1 MKKKLSYLII
11 LTLIVIMPIS
21 IKALTGSINITCD
34 KEDYSMNETATCKV
48 TGTSD
53 EEVRSISAKINSEYL
68 NVSFTADSI
77 WQGNG
82 DNGNIQLYSD
92 SAKKETFNIGTLK
105 VTVKDSDSTEVS
117 GILTL
122 SDVKYSDV
130 SIEGLQT
137 QISFTNSSNT
147 DDNFDGNDS
156 SNNSG
161 NNSNGTSSG
170 SNTGSLSN
178 TSSTSNN
185 PQTSDFKVGLI
196 VCLIVMA
203 LIISVLGY
211 KKLKK
216 LLRN

>member
-1 MKKKLSYLII
+1 
-11 LTLIVIMPIS
+11 
-21 IKALTGSINITCD
+21 
-34 KEDYSMNETATCKV
+34 MNETATCKV

>member
-1 MKKKLSYLII
+1 MKKIISYLII
-11 LTLIVIMPIS
+11 FTLIVIMPIN
-21 IKALTGSINITCD
+21 IKALTGSISIKCD

-53 EEVRSISAKINSEYL
+53 EEVRSVSAKVNSEYL

-92 SAKKETFNIGTLK
+92 SAKKGTFNIGTLK

-117 GILTL
+117 GVLGILTL

-137 QISFTNSSNT
+137 QILFTNS
-147 DDNFDGNDS
+147 G
-156 SNNSG
+156 NNSG
-161 NNSNGTSSG
+161 NNSSNNSNGTSSG

-196 VCLIVMA
+196 VCLIVMT